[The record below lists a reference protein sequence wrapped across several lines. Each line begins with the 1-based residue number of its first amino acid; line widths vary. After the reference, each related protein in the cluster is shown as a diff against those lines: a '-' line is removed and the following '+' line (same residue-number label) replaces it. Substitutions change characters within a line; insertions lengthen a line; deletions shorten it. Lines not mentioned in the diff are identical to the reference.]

1 MNKLFTTIVLFALA
15 QAGFSQIV
23 ATTNNN
29 GNQLSQILAGN
40 GVTITNVVMNCPN
53 GAAGTFTCNNCNLGM
68 TNGIVLTTG
77 SDTMITGP
85 NNSGSEGWDNV
96 AAGDPSLNSLAGA
109 STKDACSLEFDMN
122 VLSDSVEFRYVFAS
136 EEYPE
141 WVNSGY
147 NDAFAFFIS
156 GPGIAGQQNIA
167 LVPGTNIPVTIDNVN
182 SGSYSQ
188 YYNNNG
194 DGYTAPYNN
203 SNYYIQY
210 DGFTKVLTAKRKGL
224 QACQTY
230 HLKLVIADA
239 GDGIYDSGVF
249 LEANS
254 LTSNYVS
261 VDSAETDEPNITNA
275 MEGCVQGKINFR
287 LQTPINQPTV
297 VHYGIGGTATNGVD
311 YTTIADSIIIPA
323 GDSIVTLH
331 INPIVDGLAE
341 GTERVVISLYAAC
354 SNLPYD
360 SAVLTIMDPFGV
372 DAGNGMTICAGDHA
386 QLNATGLGLIS
397 WNNAS
402 TLNNASILNPTAS
415 PSVTTT
421 YTVTAD
427 VGVCVTTDTVTVTV
441 ISAPFTVNAGPD
453 AANCSA
459 INAQL
464 NATVTGNPVNGQAFT
479 YSWTPTSG
487 LSSASIANPVATPL
501 SSTTYVVAVSSG
513 NCTAR
518 DTVSVALGNLSI
530 STSSTNETCYGY
542 HNGTANVIA
551 SGAGNYTYLWSN
563 NANAQQ
569 ATGLAGGT
577 YTVTVSDISGCS
589 ATGSATVGSTTPI
602 HFSNPTVTAIK
613 CNGGNDGAITIN
625 AAGGAGSINL
635 AWNGGVNG
643 NTATGLS
650 AGVAYTVTAT
660 DANMCT
666 ADTTIV
672 LAEPAAVTVSLQST
686 NVTCNPGGTG
696 TNITPNAGHDG
707 TANANAA
714 GGTGAYTYIWNT
726 TTADVTP
733 AIAGLTAGSYAVTVA
748 DANNC
753 TASGTTTITEPQPMS
768 VTASS
773 MAPLCYNSAN
783 GTINANCEGG
793 NGSFM
798 YSLSFNNSV
807 VQSNNMGAFASLV
820 AGDYV
825 ISVSDARGC
834 TKVANINLPQPNADE
849 FQIVTTP
856 VSCYGFTNGTIVVTP
871 VSILNQPYL
880 YSVDNG
886 GNQQLNEFYNLAA
899 GAHNLHIVNNNGC
912 ATDTTVMIASPAAA
926 ELSIIPGDTAIEL
939 GSSIQLNTSLS
950 AFAMSDSV
958 QYSWSPNAGLSCT
971 DCANPTVNSFEEN
984 NEYKLTVTYN
994 GVCKVEAT
1002 AKVTVAG
1009 NPAPFIP
1016 NAFSP
1021 NGDGN
1026 NDVFMVF
1033 GKNLVSVD
1041 MKIFNRWGELVF
1053 SSDNQFNGWDGTY
1066 KGELQNTNV
1075 FVYQVSAT
1083 FLDGRTFDSKG
1094 TVTLIR

>member
-1 MNKLFTTIVLFALA
+1 MNKLFTTIVLFALI
-15 QAGFSQIV
+15 QSGFAQIV

-40 GVTITNVVMNCPN
+40 GVIISNVVMNCPN

-77 SDTMITGP
+77 SDTMVTGP
-85 NNSGSEGWDNV
+85 NNTGSEGWDNL

-109 STKDACSLEFDMN
+109 STKDACALEFDMN

-156 GPGIAGQQNIA
+156 GPGIVGQQNIA
-167 LVPGTNIPVTIDNVN
+167 LIPGTNIPVTIDNVN

-188 YYNNNG
+188 YYTNNG
-194 DGYTAPYNN
+194 DGYTAPFNN

-210 DGFTKVLTAKRKGL
+210 DGFTKVLTAKKKGL

-261 VDSAETDEPNITNA
+261 VDSAETNEPNITNA

-287 LQTPINQPTV
+287 LQRPINQPTV
-297 VHYGIGGTATNGVD
+297 VHYGIGGNAVNGVD
-311 YTTIADSIIIPA
+311 YTAIADSITIPA
-323 GDSIVTLH
+323 GDTLVTLF
-331 INPIVDGLAE
+331 INPITDGIAE

-360 SAVLTIMDPFGV
+360 SAVLTIIDPFGV
-372 DAGNGMTICAGDHA
+372 DAGNGMTICAGDQA
-386 QLNATGLGLIS
+386 QLNATGLGVIS
-397 WNNAS
+397 WSNGN
-402 TLNNASILNPTAS
+402 TLSDASILNPYAT
-415 PSVTTT
+415 PTVTTT

-427 VGVCVTTDTVTVTV
+427 VGVCVTTDTVTVNV
-441 ISAPFTVNAGPD
+441 ISAPFTVSAGPD
-453 AANCSA
+453 AASCSS

-464 NATVTGNPVNGQAFT
+464 NAVVTGSTVNGQPFT
-479 YSWTPTSG
+479 YSWTPTND
-487 LSSASIANPVATPL
+487 LTNPAIANPVASPL
-501 SSTTYVVAVSSG
+501 TNTTYVVEVTSG
-513 NCTAR
+513 NCRAK
-518 DTVSVALGNLSI
+518 DTVTVSLGNLSI
-530 STSSTNETCYGY
+530 STNSTNETCYGSA
-542 HNGTANVIA
+542 NGTASVTAN
-551 SGAGNYTYLWSN
+551 GAGNYTYLWSN
-563 NANAQQ
+563 GAATQQ

-577 YTVTVSDISGCS
+577 YNVTVSDASGCS
-589 ATGSATVGSTTPI
+589 ATGSATVASTTPI
-602 HFSNPTVTAIK
+602 FFSNPTTSPVK
-613 CNGGNDGAITIN
+613 CNGGTDGSITIN
-625 AAGGAGSINL
+625 AAGGAGNINL
-635 AWNGGVNG
+635 VWNIGGTG
-643 NTATGLS
+643 TTATGLA

-666 ADTTIV
+666 ADTTMI
-672 LAEPAAVTVSLQST
+672 LTEPAPVTVALQST

-696 TNITPNAGHDG
+696 TSITPNAGRDG
-707 TANANAA
+707 SANATAN
-714 GGTGAYTYIWNT
+714 GGTGVYTYIWNT

-733 AIAGLTAGSYAVTVA
+733 AISGLVAGTYAVTVA

-753 TASGTTTITEPQPMS
+753 TAAASTTISEPQPMS
-768 VTASS
+768 VTAQSL
-773 MAPLCYNSAN
+773 APLCYNGAT
-783 GTINANCEGG
+783 GTINADCQGG
-793 NGSFM
+793 SGSFM
-798 YSLSFNNSV
+798 YTLGFNNAAI
-807 VQSNNMGAFASLV
+807 QSNNMGDFSNLL

-825 ISVSDARGC
+825 ISVTDARGC
-834 TKVANINLPQPNADE
+834 TKVANINLPQPPTDE
-849 FQIVTTP
+849 FVIATTP
-856 VSCYGFTNGTIVVTP
+856 VSCVGFTNGTVVITP
-871 VSILNQPYL
+871 LTTLNQPYL
-880 YSVDNG
+880 FSVDNG
-886 GNQQLNEFYNLAA
+886 GNQQFNEFYNLTA
-899 GAHNLHIVNNNGC
+899 GTHNLHIVNNNGC
-912 ATDTTVMIASPAAA
+912 TTDTMFVIAEPAAA
-926 ELSIIPGDTAIEL
+926 VLEIIPGDTSIEL
-939 GSSIQLNTSLS
+939 GGSIQLNTSLS

-958 QYSWSPNAGLSCT
+958 VYSWSPNAGLSCT

-984 NEYKLTVTYN
+984 NEYTLTVTYN

-1002 AKVTVAG
+1002 AKVNVAG

-1016 NAFSP
+1016 NAFTP

-1033 GKNLVSVD
+1033 GKNIATVD
-1041 MKIFNRWGELVF
+1041 MQIFNRWGELVF
-1053 SSDNQFNGWDGTY
+1053 SSNNQYNGWDGTF

-1075 FVYQVSAT
+1075 FVYQVTAT